1 MFIAKVRDLYT
12 TGVDVCTGRFMY
24 SKKEIVMFT
33 KTLVVGA
40 FACFL
45 TLPAI
50 ASADA
55 SNSNAVPHESEECHQ
70 PGGFYN
76 PNAGWNNG
84 GYYNGGCTYNDAD
97 FNNGWGWNPYTGT
110 SCPPL
115 QGGCDYTDA
124 DFNNGW
130 GWDAATG
137 TSCPPL

>member
-1 MFIAKVRDLYT
+1 
-12 TGVDVCTGRFMY
+12 
-24 SKKEIVMFT
+24 MFT
-33 KTLVVGA
+33 KTLVAGA

-50 ASADA
+50 AAADA
-55 SNSNAVPHESEECHQ
+55 GNSNAVPHGSEECHH

-84 GYYNGGCTYNDAD
+84 GYYNGGYYNGGYYNGGCNYNDAY

-115 QGGCDYTDA
+115 QGVGGCDYSNA

-137 TSCPPL
+137 TSCPP